1 MSNGIRLSPQ
11 HGVNPSLDLCFW
23 CGKERGVVLC
33 GRIHAKKG
41 DHSDVEAPKGMVT
54 SLEPCEACKKK
65 FATGIH
71 MIEVSDDSSRFG
83 GQERFGIKGDDG
95 KLHWPTG
102 RWAVLPPDAIKG
114 GKAGGVGLCDQETMD
129 LIYLGAKKER
139 A

>member
-1 MSNGIRLSPQ
+1 MSKEIRLSPQ

-102 RWAVLPPDAIKG
+102 RWAVLPPEAIKG
-114 GKAGGVGLCDQETMD
+114 GKAGGVVLCDQETMD
-129 LIYLGAKKER
+129 FIYRGAKKER
-139 A
+139 S